1 MLLKHCSKYVSKFG
15 KPSSGH
21 RSGKVQSSSQF
32 PRRAVLKNVQ
42 TTGQLYSSPRL
53 LRLCSKSSK
62 LGFSITWTENVQTFK
77 LGLEKAKKLESK
89 LLTFSGSYKAR
100 EFQKNTYL
108 CFADYTKAFD
118 CVDHDKLWKTLKEM
132 GISGDLTSLPE
143 KLVCR

>member
-1 MLLKHCSKYVSKFG
+1 M
-15 KPSSGH
+15 
-21 RSGKVQSSSQF
+21 
-32 PRRAVLKNVQ
+32 
-42 TTGQLYSSPRL
+42 
-53 LRLCSKSSK
+53 
-62 LGFSITWTENVQTFK
+62 FK

-100 EFQKNTYL
+100 ELQKNIYL
-108 CFADYTKAFD
+108 CFADYTKSFD